1 MFVRVGAGECAIV
14 LLLIIILVISIV
26 ISLRLRRE
34 GDNGSRR

>member
-34 GDNGSRR
+34 GDNGSR